1 MAWLLILGLA
11 VSSSIDNLGVGM
23 SYGIRKIKISHAS
36 NMMIAFICFVFSY
49 IGIYFGKWI
58 SAVLPGFLPVL
69 LAAFILSVIGI
80 RIILLAVP
88 RKTARVGASG
98 KKGRFAGLL
107 AKSGGAGCRR
117 FGRNRYIGIH
127 GSRGGRI
134 RKCADQRIKRGVDR
148 AFSRRHFHHCGGRK
162 LSDHMDRSLAWKKS
176 RVTAHRFFSRR
187 TVQHGAER
195 SDYSHHCRQYVALL
209 SCPVHFMKSSK

>member
-69 LAAFILSVIGI
+69 LGAFILSVIGI

-98 KKGRFAGLL
+98 KKPVLPVCCKIRRQRMPTVRE
-107 AKSGGAGCRR
+107 KSVYW
-117 FGRNRYIGIH
+117 NPW
-127 GSRGGRI
+127 
-134 RKCADQRIKRGVDR
+134 
-148 AFSRRHFHHCGGRK
+148 FSGWPYPQMR
-162 LSDHMDRSLAWKKS
+162 
-176 RVTAHRFFSRR
+176 
-187 TVQHGAER
+187 
-195 SDYSHHCRQYVALL
+195 
-209 SCPVHFMKSSK
+209 

>member
-23 SYGIRKIKISHAS
+23 SYGIRKIKISHMS
-36 NMMIAFICFVFSY
+36 NMMIAFICFLFSY

-88 RKTARVGASG
+88 RKKEHSARADVSSR

-107 AKSGGAGCRR
+107 QNPETADADGSGE
-117 FGRNRYIGIH
+117 IGILESMVLGVAVSANALTNGLSAGLIGLSPAAISITAAF
-127 GSRGGRI
+127 GSFLTIWLGCLLGKKAASLRI
-134 RKCADQRIKRGVDR
+134 GSFHVGQFSTVLSGVIILII
-148 AFSRRHFHHCGGRK
+148 A
-162 LSDHMDRSLAWKKS
+162 
-176 RVTAHRFFSRR
+176 VNT
-187 TVQHGAER
+187 
-195 SDYSHHCRQYVALL
+195 LL
-209 SCPVHFMKSSK
+209 F

>member
-98 KKGRFAGLL
+98 KRPFCRSA
-107 AKSGGAGCRR
+107 AKSGGSGCRR

-148 AFSRRHFHHCGGRK
+148 AFSRCHFHHCGGRK
-162 LSDHMDRSLAWKKS
+162 LLTIWVGCSLGKKP
-176 RVTAHRFFSRR
+176 
-187 TVQHGAER
+187 
-195 SDYSHHCRQYVALL
+195 HHCASVLFT
-209 SCPVHFMKSSK
+209 SDSSARC

>member
-36 NMMIAFICFVFSY
+36 NMMIAFICFLFSY

-58 SAVLPGFLPVL
+58 SAVLPGFFPVL

-88 RKTARVGASG
+88 RKKKIQRVLMCHQE
-98 KKGRFAGLL
+98 KKAVLPVCYKTRRQQMLTVRE
-107 AKSGGAGCRR
+107 KSVYW
-117 FGRNRYIGIH
+117 NP
-127 GSRGGRI
+127 
-134 RKCADQRIKRGVDR
+134 
-148 AFSRRHFHHCGGRK
+148 
-162 LSDHMDRSLAWKKS
+162 W
-176 RVTAHRFFSRR
+176 
-187 TVQHGAER
+187 
-195 SDYSHHCRQYVALL
+195 
-209 SCPVHFMKSSK
+209 SSEWPYPQMR

>member
-88 RKTARVGASG
+88 RKQRVLARQEKKAVLPVCCKIRRQRMPTVREKSVYWNPWFSG
-98 KKGRFAGLL
+98 WPYPQMR
-107 AKSGGAGCRR
+107 
-117 FGRNRYIGIH
+117 
-127 GSRGGRI
+127 
-134 RKCADQRIKRGVDR
+134 
-148 AFSRRHFHHCGGRK
+148 
-162 LSDHMDRSLAWKKS
+162 
-176 RVTAHRFFSRR
+176 
-187 TVQHGAER
+187 
-195 SDYSHHCRQYVALL
+195 
-209 SCPVHFMKSSK
+209 

>member
-107 AKSGGAGCRR
+107 RKIRRRTDADGSGE
-117 FGRNRYIGIH
+117 IGILESMVLGVAVSANALTNGLSAGLIGLSPAAISITAAV
-127 GSRGGRI
+127 GSFLTIWIG
-134 RKCADQRIKRGVDR
+134 
-148 AFSRRHFHHCGGRK
+148 
-162 LSDHMDRSLAWKKS
+162 RSLGKKAAS
-176 RVTAHRFFSRR
+176 LRIGSFHVGQFS
-187 TVQHGAER
+187 TV
-195 SDYSHHCRQYVALL
+195 L
-209 SCPVHFMKSSK
+209 SGVIILIIAANTPLF

>member
-36 NMMIAFICFVFSY
+36 NMMIAFICFLFSY

-58 SAVLPGFLPVL
+58 SAVLPGFFPVL

-88 RKTARVGASG
+88 RKKENSARADVSSR

-107 AKSGGAGCRR
+107 PNPETADADGSGE
-117 FGRNRYIGIH
+117 IGILESMVLGVAVSANALTNGLSAGLIGLSPAAISITAAF
-127 GSRGGRI
+127 GSFLTIWLGCLLGKKAASLRI
-134 RKCADQRIKRGVDR
+134 GSFHVGQFSTVLSGVIILII
-148 AFSRRHFHHCGGRK
+148 A
-162 LSDHMDRSLAWKKS
+162 
-176 RVTAHRFFSRR
+176 VNT
-187 TVQHGAER
+187 
-195 SDYSHHCRQYVALL
+195 LL
-209 SCPVHFMKSSK
+209 F

>member
-98 KKGRFAGLL
+98 KKGRFAGLMQNPE
-107 AKSGGAGCRR
+107 AADADGSGE
-117 FGRNRYIGIH
+117 IGILESMVLGVAVSANALTNGLSAGLIGLSPAAISITAAV
-127 GSRGGRI
+127 GSFLTIWIGCSLGKKAASLRI
-134 RKCADQRIKRGVDR
+134 GSFHVGQFSTVLSGVIILII
-148 AFSRRHFHHCGGRK
+148 A
-162 LSDHMDRSLAWKKS
+162 AN
-176 RVTAHRFFSRR
+176 T
-187 TVQHGAER
+187 
-195 SDYSHHCRQYVALL
+195 LL
-209 SCPVHFMKSSK
+209 F

>member
-36 NMMIAFICFVFSY
+36 NIMIAFICFLFSY

-58 SAVLPGFLPVL
+58 SAVLPGFFPVL

-88 RKTARVGASG
+88 RKKENTAPADTSG

-107 AKSGGAGCRR
+107 QNPETADADGSGE
-117 FGRNRYIGIH
+117 IGILESMVLGVAVSANALTNGLSAGLIGLSPAAISITAAI
-127 GSRGGRI
+127 GSFLTIWIGCLLGKKAASLRI
-134 RKCADQRIKRGVDR
+134 GTFHVGQFSTVLSGVIILII
-148 AFSRRHFHHCGGRK
+148 A
-162 LSDHMDRSLAWKKS
+162 
-176 RVTAHRFFSRR
+176 VNT
-187 TVQHGAER
+187 
-195 SDYSHHCRQYVALL
+195 LL
-209 SCPVHFMKSSK
+209 F

>member
-1 MAWLLILGLA
+1 
-11 VSSSIDNLGVGM
+11 
-23 SYGIRKIKISHAS
+23 
-36 NMMIAFICFVFSY
+36 MMIAFICFVFSY

-88 RKTARVGASG
+88 RKQRVLARQEKVLPVCCKIRRQRMPTVREKSVYWNPWFSG
-98 KKGRFAGLL
+98 
-107 AKSGGAGCRR
+107 C
-117 FGRNRYIGIH
+117 
-127 GSRGGRI
+127 I

-148 AFSRRHFHHCGGRK
+148 TFSRCHFHHCGGRK
-162 LSDHMDRSLAWKKS
+162 LLTIWIGCSLGKS
-176 RVTAHRFFSRR
+176 RIIAHRFFSRR

-195 SDYSHHCRQYVALL
+195 SDYSHHCRQYAALL

>member
-36 NMMIAFICFVFSY
+36 NTMIAFICFLFSY

-58 SAVLPGFLPVL
+58 SAVLPGFFPVL

-88 RKTARVGASG
+88 RKKGNTAPADTSG

-107 AKSGGAGCRR
+107 QNPETADADGSGE
-117 FGRNRYIGIH
+117 IGILESMVLGVAVSANALTNGLSAGLIGLSPAAISITAAI
-127 GSRGGRI
+127 GSFLTIWIGCLLGKKAASLRI
-134 RKCADQRIKRGVDR
+134 GSFHVGQFSTVLSGVIILII
-148 AFSRRHFHHCGGRK
+148 A
-162 LSDHMDRSLAWKKS
+162 
-176 RVTAHRFFSRR
+176 VNT
-187 TVQHGAER
+187 
-195 SDYSHHCRQYVALL
+195 LL
-209 SCPVHFMKSSK
+209 F

>member
-98 KKGRFAGLL
+98 KKAVLPVSQNPEARMPTVRE
-107 AKSGGAGCRR
+107 KSVYW
-117 FGRNRYIGIH
+117 NPW
-127 GSRGGRI
+127 
-134 RKCADQRIKRGVDR
+134 
-148 AFSRRHFHHCGGRK
+148 FSGWPYPQMR
-162 LSDHMDRSLAWKKS
+162 
-176 RVTAHRFFSRR
+176 
-187 TVQHGAER
+187 
-195 SDYSHHCRQYVALL
+195 
-209 SCPVHFMKSSK
+209 

>member
-23 SYGIRKIKISHAS
+23 SYGIRKIKISHTS
-36 NMMIAFICFVFSY
+36 NMMIAFICFLFSY

-58 SAVLPGFLPVL
+58 SVILPGILPVL

-88 RKTARVGASG
+88 RKKESSACVDVSSR

-107 AKSGGAGCRR
+107 Q
-117 FGRNRYIGIH
+117 H
-127 GSRGGRI
+127 PET
-134 RKCADQRIKRGVDR
+134 AD
-148 AFSRRHFHHCGGRK
+148 A
-162 LSDHMDRSLAWKKS
+162 DRSGEISILESIVLGVAVSANALTNGLSAGLIGLSPAAISITAALGSFLTIWLGCSLGKKAAS
-176 RVTAHRFFSRR
+176 LRIGSFRVGQFS
-187 TVQHGAER
+187 TMLSGVIILIIA
-195 SDYSHHCRQYVALL
+195 VNTLL
-209 SCPVHFMKSSK
+209 F

>member
-88 RKTARVGASG
+88 RKTARVGASE
-98 KKGRFAGLL
+98 KKAVLPVCCKIRRQRMPTVRE
-107 AKSGGAGCRR
+107 KSVYW
-117 FGRNRYIGIH
+117 NPW
-127 GSRGGRI
+127 
-134 RKCADQRIKRGVDR
+134 
-148 AFSRRHFHHCGGRK
+148 FSGWPYPQMR
-162 LSDHMDRSLAWKKS
+162 
-176 RVTAHRFFSRR
+176 
-187 TVQHGAER
+187 
-195 SDYSHHCRQYVALL
+195 
-209 SCPVHFMKSSK
+209 